1 MTEAPTRKVRRES
14 QLRLR
19 RPADIA
25 LAFVFGPAAGLT
37 VLWLLILIDGII
49 EPRRGYN
56 GIATLSLAIFYAFL
70 LIVGGVICLFVELV
84 FITPLLIGFHCY
96 RWRWL
101 NGWTLA
107 LIGFVL
113 AFTPALLLVALSPP
127 TPGNL
132 TDWGMATLVNGHR
145 TAAGWALTTAVCAV
159 IGLVGVVAAG
169 VFRLLAMRRVDG
181 AEAAS

>member
-1 MTEAPTRKVRRES
+1 MTDAPIRPVRRES

-37 VLWLLILIDGII
+37 VLWLVLLIDAII
-49 EPRRGYN
+49 EPSRGYHSLP
-56 GIATLSLAIFYAFL
+56 TLSIAIFYVFL
-70 LIVGGVICLFVELV
+70 LIIGGFVCLVVELV
-84 FITPLLIGFHCY
+84 FITPLLIGFHRY

-127 TPGNL
+127 TPGSVR
-132 TDWGMATLVNGHR
+132 DWGMATLVNGHR
-145 TAAGWALTTAVCAV
+145 TAAGWALTVLVCAV

-169 VFRLLAMRRVDG
+169 VFRLLAMRRVDP
-181 AEAAS
+181 AEAD